1 MALKGLQAL
10 YNLILKDVVKGSGQA
25 SGILSIGKNVRK
37 LADKKLQRYITAAKK
52 QVKIGAV
59 KKQEAA

>member
-1 MALKGLQAL
+1 MEDILQKTIF
-10 YNLILKDVVKGSGQA
+10 YYS
-25 SGILSIGKNVRK
+25 
-37 LADKKLQRYITAAKK
+37 ITAAKK